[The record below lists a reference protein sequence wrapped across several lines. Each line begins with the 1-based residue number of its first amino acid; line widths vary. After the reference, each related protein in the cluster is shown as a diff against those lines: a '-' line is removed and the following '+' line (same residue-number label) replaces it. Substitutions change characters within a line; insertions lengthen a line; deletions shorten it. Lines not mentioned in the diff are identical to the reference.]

1 MKKRKSNTVITRIE
15 FDEKTAEPIIVEVP
29 ENQLPVLNSNDDKS
43 IIEKSDFVEHATGK
57 GIGKQIA
64 MSRLGL
70 TNKDDEN
77 ISKRQKLFKKLFTW
91 FFAIFM
97 IGVFIFTFYQDFF
110 ASGKDFPDWDQMK
123 EILSKGWFY
132 LFAALMCIAFYYIF
146 KGLKLAIMC
155 KKLTGKFHLRT
166 SIETGIIGLY
176 YNCITPLGAGG
187 QPFEIYH
194 LAKHGVHGGAA
205 SSLPIAA
212 FFTNQ
217 FAFVILGIIS
227 LALFKNNVLETPASV
242 YGVFPQVF
250 TVLAIIGLSFCLVTP
265 LLVVIFSLMPKFGAK
280 VVHYI
285 IYLGSKFKLIKNPKE
300 TTYKTIKNLY
310 HNAQCLK
317 AIAKSP
323 LVFISTMILSAGEQ
337 IVNASLAF
345 FALKTFGY
353 NILEIPITTEWIQV
367 VQITLILSAAVSF
380 IPTPGNSGAADLSF
394 YLLFEASLFAGM
406 AFPAMLLWRGLSFYS
421 FILVGFIFATIKKRL
436 DQKHQIKFDSI
447 E

>member
-1 MKKRKSNTVITRIE
+1 MKHKKKEQPVITRIE
-15 FDEKTAEPIIVEVP
+15 FDENSKEPRIVEVP
-29 ENQLPVLNSNDDKS
+29 EHQLPVIDGVNDKT
-43 IIEKSDFVEHATGK
+43 IENPDFVEHATGK

-70 TNKDDEN
+70 SNKEDEN
-77 ISKRQKLFKKLFTW
+77 ISKRQKTFKKIFVW
-91 FFAIFM
+91 IFAIFM
-97 IGVFIFTFYQDFF
+97 VGVFVFTFYQDFF

-123 EILSKGWFY
+123 GIISNGW
-132 LFAALMCIAFYYIF
+132 LFLLAAIVCIGLYYIF

-155 KKLTGKFHLRT
+155 KKLTGKFHIQT
-166 SIETGIIGLY
+166 CVETGIIGLY

-194 LAKHGVHGGAA
+194 LAKHGVHGGVA

-227 LALFKNNVLETPASV
+227 LALFKNNVFETPASV
-242 YGVFPQVF
+242 YGVFPQIF
-250 TVLAIIGLSFCLVTP
+250 SVLAIIGLSFCLITP
-265 LLVVIFSLMPKFGAK
+265 LLVVLFSLMPKFGAK
-280 VVHYI
+280 IVSRLIH
-285 IYLGSKFKLIKNPKE
+285 LGSKLKLIKNPKE

-317 AIAKSP
+317 VITKSP
-323 LVFISTMILSAGEQ
+323 LVFLSTMILSAGEQ

-353 NILEIPITTEWIQV
+353 NVLDISWTMEWIQV
-367 VQITLILSAAVSF
+367 IQITLILSAAVSF

-406 AFPAMLLWRGLSFYS
+406 AFPAMILWRGLSFYS
-421 FILVGFIFATIKKRL
+421 FILVGFVFATIKKRL
-436 DQKHQIKFDSI
+436 DQKRQAKISPL